1 MLSEYDVYKA
11 FKEVEGEIK
20 GKVVSILSEDG
31 YAKRVSGSSR
41 DALRQAAGLFSTKF
55 SNIDIKEYIRCGF
68 AHFKGFNYDKMFR
81 DIVINEYIARDSRKK
96 RDIQEPLTKVM
107 SDLKYIN
114 KPIEL
119 YLNEFDGSTR
129 LIVKEYL
136 LNRIGSTIVVY
147 CIWRNLF
154 QPTSVEWEYMNII
167 QNNYPAFEK
176 NVVKFA
182 TMIDKWR
189 ANIKK
194 NEKEQ

>member
-11 FKEVEGEIK
+11 FKEVEGEVK
-20 GKVVSILSEDG
+20 GKTVSILGEDG
-31 YAKRVSGSSR
+31 YTKRVSGGTR

-55 SNIDIKEYIRCGF
+55 SNIDLKEYIRCGF
-68 AHFKGFNYDKMFR
+68 FHFKGFNYDKLFR

-96 RDIQEPLTKVM
+96 RDIQEPITKVM
-107 SDLKYIN
+107 ADLKYIG
-114 KPIEL
+114 KPVEL
-119 YLNEFDGSTR
+119 YL
-129 LIVKEYL
+129 KEQEGNTKRIIRDYL
-136 LNRIGSTIVVY
+136 MNKIGSTIVVY

-154 QPTSVEWEYMNII
+154 QPTTIEWEYLNII

-189 ANIKK
+189 ATIKK
-194 NEKEQ
+194 DEKER